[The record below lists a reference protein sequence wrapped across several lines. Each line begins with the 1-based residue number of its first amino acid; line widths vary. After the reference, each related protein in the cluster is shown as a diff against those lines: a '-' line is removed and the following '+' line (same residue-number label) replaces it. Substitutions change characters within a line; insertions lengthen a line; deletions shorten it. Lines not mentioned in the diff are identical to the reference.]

1 MFRRHFEPTVFIE
14 GWALYTE
21 RLADEMGLYSG
32 DLDRLGMLAFD
43 AWRASRLVVDTGI
56 HDLGWSR
63 AQAEAFMQQNTPL
76 AENNIRNE
84 VDRYIHW
91 PGQALGYKT
100 GQLEIR
106 ALREE
111 ARAALGERFDLAGFH
126 DAVLGRG
133 AVTLP
138 VLRAQVRAW
147 IDSRSGDRAGDPP
160 RR

>member
-1 MFRRHFEPTVFIE
+1 
-14 GWALYTE
+14 
-21 RLADEMGLYSG
+21 
-32 DLDRLGMLAFD
+32 
-43 AWRASRLVVDTGI
+43 
-56 HDLGWSR
+56 
-63 AQAEAFMQQNTPL
+63 MQTNTPL

-106 ALREE
+106 ALRAE
-111 ARAALGERFDLAGFH
+111 ARAALGDRFDLAGFH

-147 IDSRSGDRAGDPP
+147 VAGRLAASPGDPP